1 MSLVTLLDVNLLV
14 ALFDPDHIHHDLA
27 HDWFEDHQQDGWATC
42 PVTENGFVRVLANP
56 AYGAT
61 VTRPNELVERLAQFC
76 STTQHVFWA
85 DAVSLSDK
93 RIFNRSMIRGHRQV
107 TDVYLLGLAKKMGG
121 CLATFDRTIPLGAVA
136 GATRS
141 TLALVSA
148 T

>member
-1 MSLVTLLDVNLLV
+1 VSLVALLDVNLLV

-27 HDWFEDHQQDGWATC
+27 HDWFEDHRQHGWATC
-42 PVTENGFVRVLANP
+42 PVTENGFVRVLSNP

-61 VTRPNELVERLAQFC
+61 TTRPVELVERLTQFC
-76 STTQHVFWA
+76 STKHHVFWA
-85 DAVSLSDK
+85 DVVSLSDTAV
-93 RIFNRSMIRGHRQV
+93 FNSSMIRGHRQV
-107 TDVYLLGLAKKMGG
+107 TDVYLLGLAKRMGG

-141 TLALVSA
+141 TLAIVSA